1 MIYLRQ
7 NKIEG
12 VELANKALKYE
23 NTLLE
28 IIDDPFVKAR
38 ADLNY
43 KAFCKVNKTGVDFE
57 F

>member
-1 MIYLRQ
+1 MLIGRQ

-23 NTLLE
+23 HTLLE
-28 IIDDPFVKAR
+28 IIDDPLSKAR
-38 ADLNY
+38 ADSNY